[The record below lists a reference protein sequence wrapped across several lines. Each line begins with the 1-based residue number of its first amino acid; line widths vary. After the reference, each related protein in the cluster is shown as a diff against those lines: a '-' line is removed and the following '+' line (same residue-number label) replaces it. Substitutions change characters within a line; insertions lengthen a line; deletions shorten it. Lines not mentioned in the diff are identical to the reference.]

1 MSPRTMKITG
11 WKAVPIILLVV
22 GFGGYRFATARQ
34 ALDTQ
39 GREELEIWISGEL
52 IRPMLA
58 DSTTPLAERGEAI
71 LGASQVEIRKL
82 SALGTLDDLVV
93 RVELEPDDVL
103 PPGTELVRYYRMSY
117 SIVTGWRH
125 RGPASALRY
134 YLAVF

>member
-11 WKAVPIILLVV
+11 WKAVPILLLVV
-22 GFGGYRFATARQ
+22 GFGGYRFVTARQ

-39 GREELEIWISGEL
+39 GREELEMWISGEL

-58 DSTTPLAERGEAI
+58 DSTTSLAERGEAI